1 MGWLRRRESFSIFC
15 YRSIYAFHVNEFL
28 LFAVLYIKRTMK
40 RSQLIDV
47 YTSVHVTYDT
57 YTITYIRSRPVI
69 TRPYIDPPPSVPPT
83 IQQFSFTKLPMNA
96 GEFANLQ
103 CIVPTGDL
111 PLNIRWS
118 YPGEEMGGSSGVL
131 AKKVADRVSMLMISV
146 ITARHAGEYVCTA
159 ENAAGTVSHSTTLT
173 VNGSGLSSVP
183 REI

>member
-1 MGWLRRRESFSIFC
+1 
-15 YRSIYAFHVNEFL
+15 
-28 LFAVLYIKRTMK
+28 
-40 RSQLIDV
+40 
-47 YTSVHVTYDT
+47 
-57 YTITYIRSRPVI
+57 
-69 TRPYIDPPPSVPPT
+69 
-83 IQQFSFTKLPMNA
+83 MNA

-159 ENAAGTVSHSTTLT
+159 ENAAGTSSHSTILT
-173 VNGSGLSSVP
+173 VNGSGLHDLFLENTAFSFHSSVAFCHLSSRP
-183 REI
+183 CTQTQQAPPALLLRFLYLFLHQCYCISRPSRSSRTHQRIDDDGIMDEWSIDAYIGVY